1 MGGVD
6 LSPAQSACQSFVIWD
21 RHCPTSDVVVWNSF
35 QVHAIN
41 ILLALI
47 IHARREPPPLIS
59 PIRRAPRP
67 VWIIIFLALA
77 AFQFQR
83 IAGIFSLL
91 PSERQAGRNERE
103 GATREEREREEAT
116 KQKKKRQSE
125 RQIGR
130 SGGWQSHNKSKSAEG
145 KTFVFVPSRK
155 RMRRLFAKVQIF
167 NGCCCCSVW
176 VRFMERIIGPN
187 GSWHPNALR
196 LINNCNFH
204 GCLSNSLYVIWGA
217 KCWAFPGEVGKVC

>member
-1 MGGVD
+1 
-6 LSPAQSACQSFVIWD
+6 
-21 RHCPTSDVVVWNSF
+21 
-35 QVHAIN
+35 
-41 ILLALI
+41 LLALI

-91 PSERQAGRNERE
+91 PSERQAGPNERE

-125 RQIGR
+125 RQ
-130 SGGWQSHNKSKSAEG
+130 
-145 KTFVFVPSRK
+145 
-155 RMRRLFAKVQIF
+155 
-167 NGCCCCSVW
+167 
-176 VRFMERIIGPN
+176 
-187 GSWHPNALR
+187 
-196 LINNCNFH
+196 
-204 GCLSNSLYVIWGA
+204 
-217 KCWAFPGEVGKVC
+217 

>member
-1 MGGVD
+1 MLGGSRPFD
-6 LSPAQSACQSFVIWD
+6 IPHPQSPSPSLDNNISGFSCVPIPA
-21 RHCPTSDVVVWNSF
+21 HCWHF
-35 QVHAIN
+35 F
-41 ILLALI
+41 LI
-47 IHARREPPPLIS
+47 AKREASRPQRKRGRYSRRK
-59 PIRRAPRP
+59 
-67 VWIIIFLALA
+67 
-77 AFQFQR
+77 
-83 IAGIFSLL
+83 
-91 PSERQAGRNERE
+91 
-103 GATREEREREEAT
+103 RERGGHQAEEEEA
-116 KQKKKRQSE
+116 E
-125 RQIGR
+125 WEAIGR

-217 KCWAFPGEVGKVC
+217 KCWAFPGEVGRVCWGK